1 MLNTFSDWLC
11 GVLVW
16 TAIAMLIGL
25 SYEVF
30 VSPIIS
36 GWSSLVAL
44 VIVLVAALFWP
55 KF

>member
-11 GVLVW
+11 GVFVW
-16 TAIAMLIGL
+16 TAIVMAIGL

-30 VSPIIS
+30 VSPIIN

-44 VIVLVAALFWP
+44 VIVLVASLFWP
-55 KF
+55 KY